1 MQIIG
6 LFFPALISIVIRHTR
21 DKEQMWEMPVTL
33 IRYGI
38 YVLCN
43 VLLTTVIITYGLN
56 ISGVTAD
63 AFESFPF
70 FTKYVII
77 AITAAIF
84 LPYLEEM
91 IKKYIKITFTV
102 KVRDEKEKYM
112 ENR

>member
-6 LFFPALISIVIRHTR
+6 LFFPALITILIRHAR
-21 DKEQMWEMPVTL
+21 EREQIWEMSVTL

-43 VLLTTVIITYGLN
+43 VLITTVIITYGLN

-77 AITAAIF
+77 AIVAAIL
-84 LPYLEEM
+84 LPYVEDM
-91 IKKYIKITFTV
+91 VKKYIKITFTV
-102 KVRDEKEKYM
+102 KVRDEKENYM
-112 ENR
+112 ENN